1 MLLFA
6 NRRFFCFRKK
16 YVIFLHL
23 LVSWISHLKVMNKKH
38 WNFAI
43 ASIVY
48 RFLLAKLANF
58 ISAEPFGSRDAED
71 AEGKT

>member
-43 ASIVY
+43 ASIEAIAKFRIKVS
-48 RFLLAKLANF
+48 FL
-58 ISAEPFGSRDAED
+58 
-71 AEGKT
+71 EG